1 MPMQH
6 IPGASSGKG
15 HAAAPHDQA
24 RPATAGRTAAQPP
37 TPLAPNHGL
46 PEQLDALLQALP
58 LQASPGQRAQL
69 LDYLTLL
76 QRWNR
81 IYNLTAVRDLQQ
93 MLTVHLADCLAMVPS
108 LTAHKPKRLLDVGS
122 GGGLPGLV
130 LAIMLPELDMVLND
144 AVQKKCAFLQQA
156 TVELRL
162 PHVRVFHGRVE
173 GLKLPAFDCITS
185 RAFSD
190 LKTLLQLTSPL
201 LAEGGCWAAMKG
213 HVPDAELAALPDDM
227 QARVELLSVPG
238 LHAQRCVVWMLRR
251 SNSATAEPAAPT
263 KGM

>member
-6 IPGASSGKG
+6 SPGISRGKSL
-15 HAAAPHDQA
+15 AAEPRSQA
-24 RPATAGRTAAQPP
+24 RPANDGGTAQAP
-37 TPLAPNHGL
+37 TPLAPNPSL

-69 LDYLTLL
+69 LDYLALL

-81 IYNLTAVRDLQQ
+81 VYNLTAVRDPQQ
-93 MLTVHLADCLAMVPS
+93 MLSVHLADCLALVPS
-108 LTAHKPKRLLDVGS
+108 LTTHKPKRLLDVGS
-122 GGGLPGLV
+122 GGGLPGLI
-130 LAIMLPELDMVLND
+130 LAVMLPELDIVLND

-156 TVELRL
+156 AVELRL
-162 PHVRVFHGRVE
+162 PQVSVVHGQVQ
-173 GLKLPAFDCITS
+173 GLSLPKFDCITS

-190 LKTLLQLTSPL
+190 LGTLLQLTSPL

-227 QARVELLSVPG
+227 QAHVESLRVPG

-251 SNSATAEPAAPT
+251 NNSMGAEPAATT